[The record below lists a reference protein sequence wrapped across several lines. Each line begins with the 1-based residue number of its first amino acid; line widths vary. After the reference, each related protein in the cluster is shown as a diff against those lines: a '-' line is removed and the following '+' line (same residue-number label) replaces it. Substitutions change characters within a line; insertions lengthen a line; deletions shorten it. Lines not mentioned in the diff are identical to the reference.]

1 MNEYPVI
8 KNIILREQMS
18 GKWISLLAL
27 LWLLN
32 VDFSAVFP
40 GLFDIL
46 FFQQETSR
54 VTPC

>member
-8 KNIILREQMS
+8 KKHKSKR
-18 GKWISLLAL
+18 A
-27 LWLLN
+27 N
-32 VDFSAVFP
+32 VRKMDFVIGVAVVTECWFSAVFP

-54 VTPC
+54 VIPR